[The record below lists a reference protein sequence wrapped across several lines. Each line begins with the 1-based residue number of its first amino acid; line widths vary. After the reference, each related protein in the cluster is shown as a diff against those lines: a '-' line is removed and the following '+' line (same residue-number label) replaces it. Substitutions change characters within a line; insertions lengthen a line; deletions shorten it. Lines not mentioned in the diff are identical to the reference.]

1 MLVPWRVP
9 ERSIPDCAIPKPAPN
24 VSGNSWRK
32 ILVEGSRGYIGQVE
46 DKVLFFFFRRI
57 SGCWTCPNG
66 QHDRQEALSY
76 GTMILS
82 FIFDHIHTRSLQGV
96 VFEP

>member
-46 DKVLFFFFRRI
+46 DKVLFFF
-57 SGCWTCPNG
+57 SEEYLAAGPVQTGN
-66 QHDRQEALSY
+66 
-76 GTMILS
+76 MIVKRLC
-82 FIFDHIHTRSLQGV
+82 HTEL
-96 VFEP
+96 